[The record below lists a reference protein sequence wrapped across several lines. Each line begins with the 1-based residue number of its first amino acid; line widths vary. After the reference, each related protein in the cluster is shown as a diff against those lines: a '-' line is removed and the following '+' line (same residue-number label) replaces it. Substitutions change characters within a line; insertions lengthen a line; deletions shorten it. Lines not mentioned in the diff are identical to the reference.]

1 MIDFVK
7 FRLSSDYYD
16 DLLQNQNLEF
26 RVVVTTSTGEISSKQ
41 YAKFYNMKVEIWN
54 TRRIIISG
62 SIHKYF
68 NLITNRFAPNQL
80 SDSDKSK
87 GFNGNQFSYSN
98 ICFSLS
104 HLSISL
110 SFDLSDTFLENVEFG
125 FNLKHNFYTT
135 YILNG
140 LIRHIGKPF
149 TNNVPNYFQAEHS
162 QYFVKIYDKAKQYE
176 LENEILRFELKFV
189 KMEKLNQRG
198 IFCCKDLI
206 DKSKIEELKKITFKA
221 WNDVFIYDYTIDEN
235 KLNKNDRMRVL
246 KYKNK
251 DFWNYELKFN
261 QQHRDKIRLKQ
272 IISEFSL
279 NIQLEITK
287 LMEKNYLNLISC
299 VA

>member
-1 MIDFVK
+1 
-7 FRLSSDYYD
+7 
-16 DLLQNQNLEF
+16 
-26 RVVVTTSTGEISSKQ
+26 
-41 YAKFYNMKVEIWN
+41 
-54 TRRIIISG
+54 
-62 SIHKYF
+62 
-68 NLITNRFAPNQL
+68 
-80 SDSDKSK
+80 
-87 GFNGNQFSYSN
+87 
-98 ICFSLS
+98 
-104 HLSISL
+104 
-110 SFDLSDTFLENVEFG
+110 
-125 FNLKHNFYTT
+125 
-135 YILNG
+135 
-140 LIRHIGKPF
+140 
-149 TNNVPNYFQAEHS
+149 
-162 QYFVKIYDKAKQYE
+162 
-176 LENEILRFELKFV
+176 
-189 KMEKLNQRG
+189 MEKLNQRG